1 MQMKREKQGGSVRP
15 LLPYLREYRKES
27 VLGPA
32 FKLLE
37 ASFELI
43 VPLIV
48 ARITDEGIRT
58 GDTGYILRQCGLL
71 LLLGLLGLAASVT
84 AQYFA
89 ARASCGFAARLR
101 SALFSH
107 IGTLSYEDLDKLGT
121 SSLLTR
127 MTSDMNQV
135 QTGLNLT
142 LRLLLRSPFVVFGAM
157 LMAFTVDARLALIFV
172 GAIAALFAVVFGVML
187 TCIPLY
193 RRVQERLDG
202 VTDRVRE
209 NLAGVR
215 VLRAFLKED
224 GQVAAFSGDTGRLYG
239 AQTFVGRISALLNP
253 LTYVIVNIAIV
264 LLVRGGALR
273 VQSGNLTQGQL
284 IALYNYLSQ
293 ILIELIKLANLILT
307 ITRSLACARRIESVL
322 SIEPSMR
329 YGAEAADPAR
339 FGAIE
344 FDHVS
349 LRYPGAAGDALEDVS
364 FRVSPGQ
371 TLGVIGGTGS
381 GKTTLANLIARFY
394 DPTSGEVLLGGR
406 DARDYAQ
413 DALRGAI
420 GVVPQKAAL
429 FSGTLREN
437 LRWGSE
443 AADDEALYAALE
455 TAQALPFVQEKPGG
469 LDFVLEQGGR
479 NLSGG
484 QKQRLCIARALAAH
498 PRILILDDSASALD
512 FATDAALRKALRSL
526 PDGQTTVIISQRTAS
541 IRHADCILVLDGGRL
556 VGAGRHD
563 ELLRSC
569 PVYREIHESQFKKEA
584 AQ

>member
-1 MQMKREKQGGSVRP
+1 MQMKRKKEGGSVKP
-15 LLPYLREYRKES
+15 LLPYLREYKKES
-27 VLGPA
+27 ILGPA

-58 GDTGYILRQCGLL
+58 GDTGYILRQCGVL

-89 ARASCGFAARLR
+89 AKASCGFAARLR

-107 IGTLSYEDLDKLGT
+107 IGTLSYADLDRLGT

-157 LMAFTVDARLALIFV
+157 VMAFTVDARLALIFV

-224 GQVAAFSGDTGRLYG
+224 GQVAAFSGDTQRLYG
-239 AQTFVGRISALLNP
+239 AQTFVGHISALLNP

-307 ITRSLACARRIESVL
+307 ITRSLACARRIQSVL
-322 SIEPSMR
+322 SIEPEMR
-329 YGAEAADPAR
+329 YGAAAADPAR
-339 FGAIE
+339 FGEIE

-364 FRVSPGQ
+364 FRVQPGQ

-394 DPTSGEVLLGGR
+394 DPTSGEVRLGGR
-406 DARDYAQ
+406 DAREYAQ

-443 AADDEALYAALE
+443 TATDEALYTALE

-469 LDFVLEQGGR
+469 LDFALEQGGR

-484 QKQRLCIARALAAH
+484 QKQRLCIARALTAH

-512 FATDAALRKALRSL
+512 FATDAALRRALRQL

-563 ELLRSC
+563 ELLETC

>member
-1 MQMKREKQGGSVRP
+1 MQMKQKKEGGSVKP
-15 LLPYLREYRKES
+15 LLPYLREYKKES
-27 VLGPA
+27 ILGPA

-89 ARASCGFAARLR
+89 AKASCGFAARLR

-107 IGTLSYEDLDKLGT
+107 IGTLSYSDLYRLGA

-157 LMAFTVDARLALIFV
+157 VMAFTVDARLALIFV

-224 GQVAAFSGDTGRLYG
+224 GQVAAFSGDTQRLYG

-284 IALYNYLSQ
+284 IALYN
-293 ILIELIKLANLILT
+293 
-307 ITRSLACARRIESVL
+307 
-322 SIEPSMR
+322 
-329 YGAEAADPAR
+329 
-339 FGAIE
+339 
-344 FDHVS
+344 
-349 LRYPGAAGDALEDVS
+349 
-364 FRVSPGQ
+364 
-371 TLGVIGGTGS
+371 
-381 GKTTLANLIARFY
+381 
-394 DPTSGEVLLGGR
+394 
-406 DARDYAQ
+406 
-413 DALRGAI
+413 
-420 GVVPQKAAL
+420 
-429 FSGTLREN
+429 
-437 LRWGSE
+437 
-443 AADDEALYAALE
+443 
-455 TAQALPFVQEKPGG
+455 
-469 LDFVLEQGGR
+469 
-479 NLSGG
+479 
-484 QKQRLCIARALAAH
+484 
-498 PRILILDDSASALD
+498 
-512 FATDAALRKALRSL
+512 
-526 PDGQTTVIISQRTAS
+526 
-541 IRHADCILVLDGGRL
+541 
-556 VGAGRHD
+556 
-563 ELLRSC
+563 
-569 PVYREIHESQFKKEA
+569 
-584 AQ
+584 

>member
-1 MQMKREKQGGSVRP
+1 MKREKNGGSAKA
-15 LLPYLREYRKES
+15 LLCYLKDDRLES
-27 VLGPA
+27 ILAPA

-43 VPLIV
+43 VPLVV
-48 ARITDEGIRT
+48 ARITDTGIRG
-58 GDTGYILRQCGLL
+58 GDTGCILRQCGLL
-71 LLLGLLGLAASVT
+71 VLLGLLGLAASVT

-89 ARASCGFAARLR
+89 AKASCSFAARLR
-101 SALFSH
+101 SALFAH
-107 IGTLSYEDLDKLGT
+107 IGTLSYQDLDRLGT
-121 SSLLTR
+121 STLLTR

-157 LMAFTVDARLALIFV
+157 VMAFTVDARLAIIFV
-172 GAIAALFAVVFGVML
+172 GAIAALFAVVFGIML

-202 VTDRVRE
+202 VTGSVRE
-209 NLAGVR
+209 DLAGVR
-215 VLRAFLKED
+215 VLRAFLKEP
-224 GQVAAFSGDTGRLYG
+224 QEVSKFSEKTQRLYG

-264 LLVRGGALR
+264 LLARGGAVR
-273 VQSGNLTQGQL
+273 VQLGALTQGQV

-322 SIEPSMR
+322 AMEPSMQ
-329 YGAEAADPAR
+329 YGGAAADPAQ

-349 LRYPGAAGDALEDVS
+349 LRYPGAAGDALADVS
-364 FRVSPGQ
+364 FRVAPGQ
-371 TLGVIGGTGS
+371 TLGIIGGTGS

-394 DPTSGEVLLGGR
+394 DATSGRVLLGGQDVR
-406 DARDYAQ
+406 AYTQ
-413 DALRGAI
+413 DALRAAI

-437 LRWGSE
+437 LRWG
-443 AADDEALYAALE
+443 DENASDETLAAALE
-455 TAQALPFVQEKPGG
+455 TAQALPFVEQRPEG
-469 LDFVLEQGGR
+469 LDLVVEQGGR

-484 QKQRLCIARALAAH
+484 QKQRLCIARALVRH

-512 FATDAALRKALRSL
+512 FATDAALRRALRQR

-541 IRHADCILVLDGGRL
+541 IRHADCILVLDNGRL

-563 ELLRSC
+563 ALLETC

>member
-1 MQMKREKQGGSVRP
+1 MKREKQGGSVRP

-58 GDTGYILRQCGLL
+58 GDTGYILRQCGIL

-89 ARASCGFAARLR
+89 AKASCGFAARLR

-107 IGTLSYEDLDKLGT
+107 IGTLSYEGLDKLGT

-209 NLAGVR
+209 
-215 VLRAFLKED
+215 
-224 GQVAAFSGDTGRLYG
+224 
-239 AQTFVGRISALLNP
+239 I
-253 LTYVIVNIAIV
+253 
-264 LLVRGGALR
+264 
-273 VQSGNLTQGQL
+273 
-284 IALYNYLSQ
+284 
-293 ILIELIKLANLILT
+293 
-307 ITRSLACARRIESVL
+307 
-322 SIEPSMR
+322 
-329 YGAEAADPAR
+329 
-339 FGAIE
+339 
-344 FDHVS
+344 
-349 LRYPGAAGDALEDVS
+349 
-364 FRVSPGQ
+364 
-371 TLGVIGGTGS
+371 
-381 GKTTLANLIARFY
+381 
-394 DPTSGEVLLGGR
+394 
-406 DARDYAQ
+406 
-413 DALRGAI
+413 
-420 GVVPQKAAL
+420 
-429 FSGTLREN
+429 
-437 LRWGSE
+437 
-443 AADDEALYAALE
+443 
-455 TAQALPFVQEKPGG
+455 
-469 LDFVLEQGGR
+469 
-479 NLSGG
+479 LSG
-484 QKQRLCIARALAAH
+484 
-498 PRILILDDSASALD
+498 ASRR
-512 FATDAALRKALRSL
+512 F
-526 PDGQTTVIISQRTAS
+526 S
-541 IRHADCILVLDGGRL
+541 IR
-556 VGAGRHD
+556 
-563 ELLRSC
+563 
-569 PVYREIHESQFKKEA
+569 
-584 AQ
+584 

>member
-1 MQMKREKQGGSVRP
+1 M
-15 LLPYLREYRKES
+15 
-27 VLGPA
+27 
-32 FKLLE
+32 
-37 ASFELI
+37 
-43 VPLIV
+43 
-48 ARITDEGIRT
+48 
-58 GDTGYILRQCGLL
+58 
-71 LLLGLLGLAASVT
+71 
-84 AQYFA
+84 
-89 ARASCGFAARLR
+89 
-101 SALFSH
+101 
-107 IGTLSYEDLDKLGT
+107 
-121 SSLLTR
+121 
-127 MTSDMNQV
+127 

-157 LMAFTVDARLALIFV
+157 VMAFTVDARLALIFV

-224 GQVAAFSGDTGRLYG
+224 GQVAAFSGDTQRLYG

-307 ITRSLACARRIESVL
+307 IARSLACARRIQSVL
-322 SIEPSMR
+322 SIEPEMR
-329 YGAEAADPAR
+329 YGAAAADPAR
-339 FGAIE
+339 FGEIE

-364 FRVSPGQ
+364 FRIQPGQ

-394 DPTSGEVLLGGR
+394 DPTAGEVLLGGR

-429 FSGTLREN
+429 FSGTLRDN
-437 LRWGSE
+437 LRWGDE
-443 AADDEALYAALE
+443 NATDEALYAVLD

-469 LDFVLEQGGR
+469 LDFELEQGGR

-512 FATDAALRKALRSL
+512 FATDAALRKVLRQL

-563 ELLRSC
+563 ELLETC